1 VLKQRDE
8 SGRRSVQRLSTT
20 TLPALPQPDPTA
32 IAAKLD
38 AHIYGGL
45 GDRYHSFEYLTK
57 AAEEQDNDILLQLDS
72 GRTSYSMPVKPG
84 ETGIS
89 TYHQHVDESIIRRA
103 VLQRNAYDIVCGLA
117 QQHVRH
123 AHE

>member
-45 GDRYHSFEYLTK
+45 GDRDHAFEYLTK
-57 AAEEQDNDILLQLDS
+57 AAEEQDNDILLKLD
-72 GRTSYSMPVKPG
+72 PAF
-84 ETGIS
+84 
-89 TYHQHVDESIIRRA
+89 QQVDAKIWANIVFDAGMIRRA
-103 VLQRNAYDIVCGLA
+103 VLRRAPTTSLRTRTTTRTACT
-117 QQHVRH
+117 
-123 AHE
+123 